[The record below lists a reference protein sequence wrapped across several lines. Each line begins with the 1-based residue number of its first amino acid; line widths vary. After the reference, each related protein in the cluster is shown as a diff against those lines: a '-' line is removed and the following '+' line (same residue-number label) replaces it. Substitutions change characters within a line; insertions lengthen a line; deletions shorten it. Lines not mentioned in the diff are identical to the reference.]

1 MGKGS
6 FKDSAHGG
14 PHHRAEAL
22 RGGATENLLAPMF
35 RAAPVPSEQLEGSSE
50 ALSERL
56 LREGGWRVSVS
67 YRGDCGGGGGGVP

>member
-14 PHHRAEAL
+14 PHHRGRAE
-22 RGGATENLLAPMF
+22 GGATENLLAPMF
-35 RAAPVPSEQLEGSSE
+35 RAAPVPLQAAGEQP

-56 LREGGWRVSVS
+56 LRRRGWRVSVS
-67 YRGDCGGGGGGVP
+67 YRGDCGGGGGGGP